1 MKSVSPAAPVLPALA
16 AAYLQSV
23 ITITHSIKSK
33 FFFFIDMID
42 NMIFFLKEP
51 IKQHREGS
59 IPKEA
64 PWKTSALNERTY
76 RFGEFSTATS
86 GTERKRGF
94 VGILPSLCDPI
105 RQHIPL
111 FKKQLTL
118 FQTTLHLKTDFLFP
132 SSSQEKTALSLSHY
146 NISC

>member
-94 VGILPSLCDPI
+94 VGIVPCCSGNPNPI
-105 RQHIPL
+105 
-111 FKKQLTL
+111 
-118 FQTTLHLKTDFLFP
+118 
-132 SSSQEKTALSLSHY
+132 
-146 NISC
+146 